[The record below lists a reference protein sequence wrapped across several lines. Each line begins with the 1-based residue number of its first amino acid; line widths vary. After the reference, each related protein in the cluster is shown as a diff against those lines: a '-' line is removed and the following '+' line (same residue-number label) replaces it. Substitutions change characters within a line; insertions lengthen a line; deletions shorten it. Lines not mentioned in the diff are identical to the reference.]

1 MWTFRAII
9 VHLLVSQINGGPIS
23 HVTFLDFEAQGQGCS
38 LNISAVL
45 PNISD
50 ITDICKVFSYDGSS
64 STESFNPKQKLCWTL
79 HFHVKNMCT
88 AGSSKLGNVVIPP
101 LEVRTKIFF

>member
-23 HVTFLDFEAQGQGCS
+23 PVTFLDFEAQGCP
-38 LNISAVL
+38 LNISTVL

-64 STESFNPKQKLCWTL
+64 TTESFNPKQKLCWTL

-88 AGSSKLGNVVIPP
+88 AGSSKLGSVIPP
-101 LEVRTKIFF
+101 VKVKTKIFF